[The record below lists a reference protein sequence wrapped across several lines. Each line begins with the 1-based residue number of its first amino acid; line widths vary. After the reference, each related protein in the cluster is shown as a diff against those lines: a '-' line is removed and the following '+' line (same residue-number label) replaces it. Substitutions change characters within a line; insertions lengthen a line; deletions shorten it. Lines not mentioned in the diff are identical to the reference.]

1 MGQKQKLFEDIVTA
15 MEWMSKENFREFV
28 AMMTDDHPEITARLQ
43 KEITRAERK
52 LLTNNT
58 ISVTVTAQR

>member
-28 AMMTDDHPEITARLQ
+28 VMMSDQHPEITARLQ